1 MPSLPIRMPQ
11 LGESAANAIVQRW
24 LVQPGD
30 QVKTD
35 QDILEVETEKAVLT
49 VTAPAD
55 GELLEQ
61 IAQSGQEV
69 AVGAI
74 LGHIHVSGEV
84 VDHGPLHGHAA
95 SAPAKIA
102 VPLPSPAPS
111 ESGSHLPVPARA
123 AGAGYY
129 SPRLRARM
137 SELGLR
143 HADISSV
150 KGTGRAGRV
159 NVKDLERFLDEVESA
174 NVQRASPMRVAVA
187 DSMRR
192 SWMRPL
198 ATVAMELDVSHLSA
212 HRRGIPGRPSATV
225 YGIKALAMALK
236 HDDRLACRLIGDR
249 LIHPR
254 RLDIAFAV
262 ETDDGV
268 VTPVIEDPGS
278 KTLAE
283 LTVCYETAFKAAQDP
298 RTVAQVLARTGIAT
312 VSNYGTFGITWATPI
327 PLPDQTM
334 VLGIGSIRKVPEWNP
349 GTKAWGVAPVLEVT
363 MTFDH
368 RVADG
373 GAAGRLLKHVID
385 LLKHPQRLEPAV

>member
-1 MPSLPIRMPQ
+1 MQ
-11 LGESAANAIVQRW
+11 EQTA
-24 LVQPGD
+24 QP
-30 QVKTD
+30 
-35 QDILEVETEKAVLT
+35 
-49 VTAPAD
+49 
-55 GELLEQ
+55 
-61 IAQSGQEV
+61 GQEV

-74 LGHIHVSGEV
+74 LGHIQVSGDA
-84 VDHGPLHGHAA
+84 VDHSPSHGHAA

-111 ESGSHLPVPARA
+111 ENGSHLPVPARA

-143 HADISSV
+143 HADISAI

-159 NVKDLERFLDEVESA
+159 NVKDLERFLEEVASA

-198 ATVAMELDVSHLSA
+198 ATVAMELDVSPLSA
-212 HRRGIPGRPSATV
+212 HRRTIKGRPSATV

-236 HDDRLACRLIGDR
+236 NDDRLACRLVGDR

-254 RLDIAFAV
+254 RMDIAFAV
-262 ETDDGV
+262 ETEDGV
-268 VTPVIEDPGS
+268 VTPVIEDPAS

-334 VLGIGSIRKVPEWNP
+334 VLGIGALRKVPDWNP
-349 GTKAWGVAPVLEVT
+349 ATKTWGVATMLEVT

-373 GAAGRLLKHVID
+373 GAAGRLLKNIID
-385 LLKHPQRLEPAV
+385 LLKSPQRLEPAL